1 MTKRQ
6 LGKRTLATAIAA
18 GVGTILIAPRV
29 FALDVGYNAI
39 EGELQLGQTDIRT
52 MTASIINV
60 LMSLLGILAV
70 VIILLGGF
78 KWMTAMGDED
88 KVGEAKKLI
97 SQGIVGLVIILS
109 AWAIARFVIDSLVSA
124 TTNGGDAT

>member
-1 MTKRQ
+1 MTKQQFSR
-6 LGKRTLATAIAA
+6 RALATAIAA
-18 GVGTILIAPRV
+18 GAGLLLAVPRV
-29 FALDVGYNAI
+29 FALDVGYEAI

-52 MTASIINV
+52 MIASIINV

-97 SQGIVGLVIILS
+97 SQGIIGLVIILS
-109 AWAIARFVIDSLVSA
+109 AWAIARFVIDSLVEA
-124 TTNGGDAT
+124 TTNGEAT